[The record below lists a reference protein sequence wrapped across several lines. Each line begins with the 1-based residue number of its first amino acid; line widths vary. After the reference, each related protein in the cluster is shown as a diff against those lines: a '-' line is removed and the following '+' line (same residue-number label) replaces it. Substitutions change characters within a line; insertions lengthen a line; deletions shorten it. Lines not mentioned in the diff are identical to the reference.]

1 MAGDPNLPT
10 TESLALACVR
20 GGADILELG
29 IPFSDPIADGPE
41 IQKAGQRA
49 LRAGTRPRDVLGL
62 ASHIRRASDVPLVLM
77 TYLNPVLAIGL
88 GDFADLASTA
98 GVDGVIIPDLSFEES
113 DGVAATFSAHGIDAI
128 QLVAPSTPP
137 GRAQA
142 IALASRGF
150 LYVVARYG
158 TTGVRT
164 SLPEDLTSRL
174 AALKKATSIP
184 LAVGFGVS
192 TPEHVRALRDA
203 GADGVVVGSAI
214 VRKATEDPSPAAV
227 ERFVAALAS
236 VTRAPVLPGSSS

>member
-1 MAGDPNLPT
+1 
-10 TESLALACVR
+10 
-20 GGADILELG
+20 
-29 IPFSDPIADGPE
+29 
-41 IQKAGQRA
+41 
-49 LRAGTRPRDVLGL
+49 
-62 ASHIRRASDVPLVLM
+62 M

-137 GRAQA
+137 ARAQA

-150 LYVVARYG
+150 LYVIARYG

-174 AALKKATSIP
+174 AALKKGTSIP

-192 TPEHVRALRDA
+192 TPEHVHALRDA

-227 ERFVAALAS
+227 ERFVAALAP